1 MRAHVWVSVARAAL
15 NLFFFFLQRREVEE
29 DKLRKIR
36 PSLEFKSGCWSRI

>member
-1 MRAHVWVSVARAAL
+1 MGECCQSGL
-15 NLFFFFLQRREVEE
+15 ESFFFFFLQRREVEE